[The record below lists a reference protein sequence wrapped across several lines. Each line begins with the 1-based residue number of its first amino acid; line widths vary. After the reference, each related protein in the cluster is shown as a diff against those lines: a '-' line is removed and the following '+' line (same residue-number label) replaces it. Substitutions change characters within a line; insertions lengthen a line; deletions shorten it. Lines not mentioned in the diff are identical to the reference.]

1 MANYMVYPRVCSRH
15 PCKKFLFNCF
25 WIMDISIKSS
35 WSNVLYSASVSL
47 LIFSLDSLLIDI
59 SGVLDFFILL
69 CCHQFPCFLC
79 EYMFYVFRCSYAG
92 CIYIYNC
99 YSLWLDHFSLHNALL
114 CLLLQ
119 ALFFT
124 LFLTTILLR
133 AD

>member
-1 MANYMVYPRVCSRH
+1 MVYPRVCSRH

-25 WIMDISIKSS
+25 WIMDMSIKSS

-47 LIFSLDSLLIDI
+47 LIFSLDSLLTDI

-92 CIYIYNC
+92 CIYIYNY